1 MKADKFD
8 KFLLSR
14 SASVIQMDHSFYRLA
29 PEAKIV
35 DLLG

>member
-8 KFLLSR
+8 KLVLSC
-14 SASVIQMDHSFYRLA
+14 SASVMQMFHPFFRLA